1 VIVIDSSVW
10 IDHFNGAKNV
20 PCERLAKLLQDDAE
34 LLIGDLILQEVLQGF
49 AADEDFG
56 KALSALSAL
65 PCVSVLTPER
75 AVAAAQNYRRLRA
88 IGITVRKATDVAIA
102 TFCIEE
108 RHVLLH
114 NDRDFDP
121 FEKHLGLRVQ
131 H

>member
-1 VIVIDSSVW
+1 M
-10 IDHFNGAKNV
+10 
-20 PCERLAKLLQDDAE
+20 
-34 LLIGDLILQEVLQGF
+34 LIGDLILQEVLQGF

-65 PCVSVLTPER
+65 PCVSVLIRER

-102 TFCIEE
+102 TFCIDED
-108 RHVLLH
+108 HVLLH

-121 FEKHLGLRVQ
+121 FKKHLGLRVLS
-131 H
+131 